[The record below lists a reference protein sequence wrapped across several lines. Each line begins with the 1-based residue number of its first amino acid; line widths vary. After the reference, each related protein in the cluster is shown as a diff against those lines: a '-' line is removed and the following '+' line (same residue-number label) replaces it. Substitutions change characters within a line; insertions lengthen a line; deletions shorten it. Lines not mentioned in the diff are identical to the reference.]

1 MHAQRTVTD
10 SGEHF
15 NITTSFIALQFQ
27 VVYIEMAR
35 SQYLKKW
42 KFQCQNLEPK
52 LSQTHI
58 ILKSW
63 ILAVLLFIHFS
74 KVEFFIF
81 VVKTNNQT
89 ISLL

>member
-15 NITTSFIALQFQ
+15 KIRTSLIALQFQ

-42 KFQCQNLEPK
+42 RFQCQNLETK
-52 LSQTHI
+52 LS
-58 ILKSW
+58 
-63 ILAVLLFIHFS
+63 
-74 KVEFFIF
+74 
-81 VVKTNNQT
+81 
-89 ISLL
+89 